1 MKLISITRL
10 RLVSIR
16 YLPCF
21 MWIAWRSAQQAKRA
35 AGNLQTKLVW
45 DANLTFW
52 TLTAWESETAMRS
65 FMTTGDHRRA
75 MPKLLNWCDEAAVVH
90 WHQETDE
97 LPSLLEAHRRMVSEG
112 RISRVNH
119 PSADHLARHI
129 AAPKIHS

>member
-1 MKLISITRL
+1 
-10 RLVSIR
+10 
-16 YLPCF
+16 